1 MGFTKAGN
9 RKSNLHLLPLKGN
22 LHTEKIPV
30 RVVPA
35 ALNSSLRAP
44 AARPDSTPLID
55 SSSPILQSLRSPSL
69 SRLAIEQC
77 STDQLTESNHP
88 TVPPTQRLP
97 PRGRCGSYT
106 AD

>member
-35 ALNSSLRAP
+35 ALSSSLRAP

-55 SSSPILQSLRSPSL
+55 SSSPIIHGLCPRSDYLILVHSSLLPIQLKPTYPVILRVSLLINFTLQL
-69 SRLAIEQC
+69 
-77 STDQLTESNHP
+77 
-88 TVPPTQRLP
+88 
-97 PRGRCGSYT
+97 
-106 AD
+106 